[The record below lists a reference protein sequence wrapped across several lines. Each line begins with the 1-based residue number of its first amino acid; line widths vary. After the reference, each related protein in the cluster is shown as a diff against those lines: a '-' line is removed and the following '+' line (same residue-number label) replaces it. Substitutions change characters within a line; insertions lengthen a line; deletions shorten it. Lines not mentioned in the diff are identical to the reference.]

1 MFSLVLRRVHMYLAL
16 FLSPWVVIY
25 AVSTIAMNHKGHG
38 ARPPG
43 FEAIEERAYGRTFA
57 ASTPP
62 AEMARTIL
70 SDIGLDG
77 AHTVGKP
84 AADGSLAIQRLDP
97 VNPKRV
103 IFRPAEGKL
112 KIEAQP
118 FGAVPFL
125 ERMHRR
131 RGYQQ
136 PYFADRVWAVSVDTV
151 ILAVLFWAASGLW
164 MWWEMRATRRWGAAF
179 LAGGIALFAF
189 FLAAI

>member
-1 MFSLVLRRVHMYLAL
+1 MYLAL

-25 AVSTIAMNHKGHG
+25 AVSTVVMNRTGHAG
-38 ARPPG
+38 GPAR
-43 FEAIEERAYGRTFA
+43 FQAVEERAYGRTFP
-57 ASTPP
+57 ASTEP
-62 AEMARTIL
+62 AEVARTIL
-70 SDIGLDG
+70 SDLGLDG
-77 AHTVGKP
+77 THTVGKP

-103 IFRPAEGKL
+103 IFRPGEGKL

-118 FGAVPFL
+118 FDSATFL
-125 ERMHRR
+125 ARMHRK

-136 PYFADRVWAVSVDTV
+136 PYFADRVWAVAVDTV
-151 ILAVLFWAASGLW
+151 ILAILFWAASGLW